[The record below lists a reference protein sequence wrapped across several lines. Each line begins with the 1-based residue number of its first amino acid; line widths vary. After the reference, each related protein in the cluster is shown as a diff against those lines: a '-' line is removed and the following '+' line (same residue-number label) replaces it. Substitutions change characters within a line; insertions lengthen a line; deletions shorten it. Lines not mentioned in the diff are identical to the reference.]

1 MPKSGS
7 YAKLST
13 HCLPLPIFGRLMGYL
28 CPKPVEKIM
37 CLFPLNEQLLL
48 ESLIGFETVTEEE
61 RKRVRIKWF
70 RFENESIL
78 KTVTLFFNYINKC
91 NQSFDLQYELVVGR
105 EETKY
110 YMHVMYV
117 DDYEEHEFSDF
128 REAIDFC
135 DKWSLAARPNSD

>member
-1 MPKSGS
+1 
-7 YAKLST
+7 
-13 HCLPLPIFGRLMGYL
+13 
-28 CPKPVEKIM
+28 M

-117 DDYEEHEFSDF
+117 VDYEEHEFSDF